1 MLIETVQNG
10 EKFIKCTL
18 CPTKLRSHDKASL
31 FDHLLGKKHKKM
43 LQIHKDNLQSI
54 QKPET
59 TEKAETISDLKKQL
73 DNELQ
78 RNSNSMLIE
87 TVHNCEK
94 FLKCTLCSKEMR
106 SNDKTTIS
114 DHLLGKKHKKQLQLI
129 QKPETT
135 EKAETISELKKRLD
149 NELLRNS
156 TLTEYLT
163 ICKLIM
169 NNVQDFSV
177 QPCSKTVFSS
187 HFTSD
192 DEKNDRKDMTTIPER
207 NLRSMGQLA
216 L

>member
-1 MLIETVQNG
+1 
-10 EKFIKCTL
+10 
-18 CPTKLRSHDKASL
+18 
-31 FDHLLGKKHKKM
+31 
-43 LQIHKDNLQSI
+43 
-54 QKPET
+54 
-59 TEKAETISDLKKQL
+59 
-73 DNELQ
+73 
-78 RNSNSMLIE
+78 MLIE
-87 TVHNCEK
+87 TVHKGEK

-177 QPCSKTVFSS
+177 QPCSKTAFSS
-187 HFTSD
+187 QFTGKSLSEAFIFASTPQYD
-192 DEKNDRKDMTTIPER
+192 KRLFIE
-207 NLRSMGQLA
+207 LQV
-216 L
+216 